1 MIAAIAAVDMN
12 FGIGFE
18 NQLLAHIPE
27 DLQYFKQLTT
37 GKVVVM
43 GSNTWASL
51 PKKPLPNRYNIIITR
66 NPVYDEEAD
75 NYRFHTWD
83 EVKDFLATTTR
94 DVFIIGGGRVYEEL
108 LPYCDKIYLTYICK
122 EFENVD
128 TYFPDFFE
136 NEWKETEVSE
146 MKKHNGIQ
154 YRFHHYERI

>member
-51 PKKPLPNRYNIIITR
+51 PKKPLPNRYNVIITR
-66 NPVYDEEAD
+66 NPVYEEEAD

-83 EVKDFLATTTR
+83 EVKEFLTTTNR

-128 TYFPDFFE
+128 TYFPNFFE
-136 NEWKETEVSE
+136 NEWKQTEVSE
-146 MKKHNGIQ
+146 MK
-154 YRFHHYERI
+154 E